1 MSNSNPAGTVWSDQE
16 IDLAVAS
23 YFEMLRMEMQGK
35 PYTKLHK
42 NKEVQT
48 HTGRSHKS
56 VDFKYQNISA
66 VLQHLAMDW
75 IPGYKPKVNYQNALI
90 AGVERYLIAHPDILM
105 VQNTRITK
113 PDLPSQ
119 GYLVPGP
126 APSKK
131 PSEPKTL
138 QRLARKFDPATRDA
152 RNRELGRL
160 GEERILFS
168 ERARLIDAGKN
179 DLARKVKWISEEEG
193 DGAGYDIL
201 SFSESGDERLLEVK
215 TTTGHQYTP
224 FYLTENERQLSV
236 ERADEFR
243 LVRLY
248 NFTQVPKVFE
258 LEPPLENF
266 VALQPTSYRASFE
279 DNSQLP
285 TTST

>member
-16 IDLAVAS
+16 IDLVVAS

-35 PYTKLHK
+35 PYTKLHR
-42 NKEVQT
+42 NNEVQT

-105 VQNTRITK
+105 VQNTQIAK

-119 GYLVPGP
+119 GYLVPEP

-138 QRLARKFDPATRDA
+138 QRLARKFDPAKRDA

-160 GEERILFS
+160 GEDRILFS

-243 LVRLY
+243 LMRLY
-248 NFTQVPKVFE
+248 NFAQAPKVFE
-258 LEPPLENF
+258 LKPPLENL
-266 VALQPTSYRASFE
+266 VTLQPISYRASF
-279 DNSQLP
+279 NA
-285 TTST
+285 

>member
-1 MSNSNPAGTVWSDQE
+1 M
-16 IDLAVAS
+16 
-23 YFEMLRMEMQGK
+23 
-35 PYTKLHK
+35 
-42 NKEVQT
+42 
-48 HTGRSHKS
+48 GRSHKA

-90 AGVERYLIAHPDILM
+90 TGVERYLLAHPDIF
-105 VQNTRITK
+105 TK
-113 PDLPSQ
+113 QSIQIPPPSQPEQQ
-119 GYLVPGP
+119 GYLMPEP

-138 QRLARKFDPATRDA
+138 QRLARKFDPAARDA
-152 RNRELGRL
+152 HNRELGRL
-160 GEERILFS
+160 GEERILIS
-168 ERARLIDAGKN
+168 ERTRLTDAGRN
-179 DLARKVKWISEEEG
+179 DLSRKVKWISEEEG

-248 NFTQVPKVFE
+248 NFTRSPKVFK
-258 LEPPLENF
+258 LKPPLENF
-266 VALQPTSYRASFE
+266 VTLRPISYRASFE
-279 DNSQLP
+279 A
-285 TTST
+285 

>member
-1 MSNSNPAGTVWSDQE
+1 MSSSNPAGTVWSDQE

-23 YFEMLRMEMQGK
+23 YFEMLQMEMQGK

-42 NKEVQT
+42 NKEVQAR
-48 HTGRSHKS
+48 TGRSHKS

-75 IPGYKPKVNYQNALI
+75 IPGYKPKINFQNALI
-90 AGVERYLIAHPDILM
+90 VGVERHLIAHPDILTT
-105 VQNTRITK
+105 QNTQIAK
-113 PDLPSQ
+113 PDLPTQ
-119 GYLVPGP
+119 GYLVPEP
-126 APSKK
+126 VPSKK

-138 QRLARKFDPATRDA
+138 QRLARKFDPAARDA

-160 GEERILFS
+160 GEERILIS
-168 ERARLIDAGKN
+168 ERTRLTDTGRN

-248 NFTQVPKVFE
+248 NFTRSPKVFK
-258 LEPPLENF
+258 LKPPLENF
-266 VALQPTSYRASFE
+266 VTLRPISYRASFE
-279 DNSQLP
+279 I
-285 TTST
+285 